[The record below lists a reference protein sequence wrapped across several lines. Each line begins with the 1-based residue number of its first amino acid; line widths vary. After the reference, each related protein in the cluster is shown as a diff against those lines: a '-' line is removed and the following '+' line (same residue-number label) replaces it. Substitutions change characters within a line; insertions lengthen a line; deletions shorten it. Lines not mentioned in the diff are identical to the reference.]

1 MGIIAMKKM
10 VWSVSVFMVLLATG
24 TTAQVESFMVD
35 SANKHYMEGE
45 YRQAI
50 QLYQQVLNKGIE
62 APGIYYN
69 LGNAYYKTHQLAPA
83 ILNYERALLR
93 NPSNEDIQY
102 NLKLARSQI
111 PDKIEKIPEFFI
123 NQWVKNLIDTFS
135 SDTWAVISMI
145 AFALFLVL
153 FSLYLYSQRIQ
164 VKKSSFWISML
175 AVAIAIASFTFSY
188 KQKQEV
194 MNSKQAIVFAS
205 KVTVKSSP
213 AESGTDLFVIHEGAK
228 VFIADQ
234 MSEWYEIRLADGS
247 QGWLRKKTVEAI

>member
-102 NLKLARSQI
+102 NLDR
-111 PDKIEKIPEFFI
+111 
-123 NQWVKNLIDTFS
+123 
-135 SDTWAVISMI
+135 
-145 AFALFLVL
+145 
-153 FSLYLYSQRIQ
+153 
-164 VKKSSFWISML
+164 KS
-175 AVAIAIASFTFSY
+175 V
-188 KQKQEV
+188 V
-194 MNSKQAIVFAS
+194 
-205 KVTVKSSP
+205 
-213 AESGTDLFVIHEGAK
+213 
-228 VFIADQ
+228 
-234 MSEWYEIRLADGS
+234 
-247 QGWLRKKTVEAI
+247 